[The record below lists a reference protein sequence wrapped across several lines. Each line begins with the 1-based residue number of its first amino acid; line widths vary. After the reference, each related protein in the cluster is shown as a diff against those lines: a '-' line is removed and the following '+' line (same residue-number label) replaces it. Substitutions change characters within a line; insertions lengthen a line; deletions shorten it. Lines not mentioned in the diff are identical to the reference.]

1 MAGFCDGDGN
11 VHLPAVAAHH
21 VQVDCACPPSVDGI
35 LWIHCMEN
43 GGLIHVDGEGGRSI
57 PIVDDG
63 NNAIE
68 VPPGLVAGFLGGGAA
83 RCS

>member
-1 MAGFCDGDGN
+1 MAGRRDSDGDGN

-43 GGLIHVDGEGGRSI
+43 GGLIHVDGEGG
-57 PIVDDG
+57 
-63 NNAIE
+63 
-68 VPPGLVAGFLGGGAA
+68 
-83 RCS
+83 